1 MGNRVF
7 AILCAGAVIS
17 ASCTKVRNYEKPPV
31 QDYGLT
37 IVSARINP
45 IEIEGLGRLNDHKW
59 VESDTIGI
67 YGSEKGSNVAYV
79 PCQDGSL
86 DRFCG
91 DIVKGRLNLYYPYE
105 KGGCKAAEIGRMPLK
120 SVVQYSSDPSAFVF
134 SNMTFVSDG
143 EGNDFNFKF
152 PVGMVK
158 MSIAL
163 NVPGCRAVSI
173 TVNNISE
180 GYDQWICGD
189 FSINGSVYPIING
202 EKTLTVTAIGGTD
215 VTEEHPLDLYFAAPP
230 SRFENLIITIGTDHG
245 DPIVQA
251 CKGPLEIREGC
262 LTSCKVVEFKPGY
275 SLDAYGS
282 EAGSLN

>member
-1 MGNRVF
+1 MVF
-7 AILCAGAVIS
+7 
-17 ASCTKVRNYEKPPV
+17 ASCTKVRNYDKPDV

-59 VESDTIGI
+59 APTDTIGI
-67 YGSEKGSNVAYV
+67 YGSEKGGNAAYV

-91 DIVKGRLNLYYPYE
+91 DIVKGRLNLYYPYA
-105 KGGCKAAEIGRMPLK
+105 KAGCAAAQIGRMPLK
-120 SVVQYSSDPSAFVF
+120 STVQYKADPSDFVF
-134 SNMTFVSDG
+134 ANMTFVSDG
-143 EGNDFNFKF
+143 EGDDFSFKF
-152 PVGMVK
+152 PVGLVK
-158 MSIAL
+158 MSVAL
-163 NVPGCRAVSI
+163 EAKACRSVSI

-189 FSINGSVYPIING
+189 LSINGSVYPVING
-202 EKTLTVTAIGGTD
+202 GKTLTIDAIGGLD
-215 VTEEHPLDLYFAAPP
+215 ITEEQPLDLYFAAPQ
-230 SRFENLIITIGTDHG
+230 SRFENLVITIETEEG

-275 SLDAYGS
+275 SLGNYGS
-282 EAGSLN
+282 EEGSYNN

>member
-1 MGNRVF
+1 M
-7 AILCAGAVIS
+7 IS
-17 ASCTKVRNYEKPPV
+17 ASCTKVRTYETPDV

-37 IVSARINP
+37 IVSARIDP
-45 IEIEGLGRLNDHKW
+45 IDIEGLGRLNDHRW
-59 VESDTIGI
+59 VETDTIGI
-67 YGSEKGSNVAYV
+67 YGSEKGSNAAYV

-91 DIVKGRLNLYYPYE
+91 DIVKGRLNLYYPYNRE
-105 KGGCKAAEIGRMPLK
+105 GCQAAEIGRMPLK
-120 SVVQYSSDPSAFVF
+120 DIVQYNPDPSAFVF

-143 EGNDFNFKF
+143 EGDDFSFRF
-152 PVGMVK
+152 PVGLVK
-158 MSIAL
+158 MSVVLDA
-163 NVPGCRAVSI
+163 PACRSVSM

-189 FSINGSVYPIING
+189 LSINGSVHPVING
-202 EKTLTVTAIGGTD
+202 GKTLTISSIGGVD
-215 VTEEHPLDLYFAAPP
+215 VSEQKPLDLYFVAPQ
-230 SRFENLIITIGTDHG
+230 SRYENLIITIETEHG

-275 SLDAYGS
+275 SLDAFGS